1 MAYVYRHIRLDT
13 MQPFYIGKGSDENGL
28 YKRANTKISRNNYWN
43 KIIEKTNYRV
53 DILLDNLTNFE
64 AFEKEIEFIKIYGRV
79 NIGTGILCNM
89 TDGGEGSLNI
99 GDETRKKL
107 SLASKGRKHKIE
119 SIEKMRIAQIK
130 PPMSK
135 EVKEKLRQSHL
146 NLSQEKRNNQN
157 AGRHSFH
164 ISAFDIK
171 TNDKIGDFESVNKCA
186 NHLKISASTV
196 SRYIRGVSKNP
207 LKFYFKVTKKT

>member
-1 MAYVYRHIRLDT
+1 

-119 SIEKMRIAQIK
+119 SIEKMRIAQI
-130 PPMSK
+130 SI
-135 EVKEKLRQSHL
+135 VQ
-146 NLSQEKRNNQN
+146 
-157 AGRHSFH
+157 
-164 ISAFDIK
+164 
-171 TNDKIGDFESVNKCA
+171 
-186 NHLKISASTV
+186 
-196 SRYIRGVSKNP
+196 
-207 LKFYFKVTKKT
+207 